1 MPVQLLRGRLNH
13 LDIFLLFWYYFCIT
27 LTPTILINFELLNIM
42 PNRPQAKKALRKSAK
57 RAERNLMIKQD
68 LKTLIKKTK
77 QAIEAKDAKVG
88 EMLKQVQKSIDK
100 AVQKGV
106 IKKNTGSRKLSRIM
120 ALQKRVNQPVKKEE
134 VKEKPKK

>member
-1 MPVQLLRGRLNH
+1 
-13 LDIFLLFWYYFCIT
+13 
-27 LTPTILINFELLNIM
+27 M

-77 QAIEAKDAKVG
+77 HAIEAKDAKVG

-106 IKKNTGSRKLSRIM
+106 IKKNTGSRKLSRII
-120 ALQKRVNQPVKKEE
+120 ALHKKVNQSVKTEEKKED
-134 VKEKPKK
+134 K